1 MPKIIA
7 RTRTFLLSVFLL
19 ISAPLLAAQETPVG
33 VWKNIDDVTG
43 QALALI
49 EISANGG
56 VLEGR
61 IVRLFRRP
69 DEEQNP
75 LCAKC
80 TDSQHERPVLGMTI
94 LTGLKKDGDEWD
106 DGAIL
111 DPNNGKMYSCK
122 IALVDGGTKLE
133 VRGFIG
139 ISLFGRTQVWERQP

>member
-1 MPKIIA
+1 MATIIT
-7 RTRTFLLSVFLL
+7 RTRIVFLNVFLL
-19 ISAPLLAAQETPVG
+19 LSAPLLAATDSPVG
-33 VWKNIDDVTG
+33 LWKNIDDVTG
-43 QALALI
+43 QAKALI
-49 EISANGG
+49 EISANAG

-61 IVRLFRRP
+61 IVQLFRQS

-80 TDSQHERPVLGMTI
+80 TGTLHEQPVLGMTI

-111 DPNNGKMYSCK
+111 DPNNGKVYRCK

-139 ISLFGRTQVWERQP
+139 ISLFGRSQVWERQP

>member
-7 RTRTFLLSVFLL
+7 RTGTFLLSVFML
-19 ISAPLLAAQETPVG
+19 ISVPLLAAAETPVG
-33 VWKNIDDVTG
+33 VWKNIDDITG
-43 QALALI
+43 QAKALI
-49 EISANGG
+49 EISANAG
-56 VLEGR
+56 VLQGR
-61 IVRLFRRP
+61 IVQLFRRP

-80 TDSQHERPVLGMTI
+80 SGAQHEQPVLGMTI
-94 LTGLKKDGDEWD
+94 LTGLKKDGDEWN

-111 DPNNGKMYSCK
+111 DPNNGKVYSCK
-122 IALVDGGTKLE
+122 ITLIDGGTKLE

>member
-1 MPKIIA
+1 MPTIIA

-19 ISAPLLAAQETPVG
+19 ISAPLLAATDTPVG

-43 QALALI
+43 QAKALI
-49 EISANGG
+49 EIGANAG

-61 IVRLFRRP
+61 IVQLFRRP

-75 LCAKC
+75 LCIKC
-80 TDSQHERPVLGMTI
+80 TGPQHEQPVLGMTI

-106 DGAIL
+106 DGEII
-111 DPNNGKMYSCK
+111 DPNNGKVYRCK

-139 ISLFGRTQVWERQP
+139 ISLFGRSQVWERQP